1 MAKMDRRIF
10 VKTLG
15 SASALSFL
23 PVAYP
28 SNWSNE
34 QISSPRPNKAQLAW
48 QNAELGVVFHYDL
61 HVFDNKKYG
70 QGNNRI
76 DPIPDYNIFNPEQLD
91 TDQWIKAAKAM
102 SATFAILT
110 VTHETGFAL
119 YQSDVNP
126 YCLKA
131 VKWRDGKGDIVHD
144 FVTSCRK
151 YGLKPALYMGIRWNS
166 FYGVHDF
173 EVNGEG
179 DFKKNRQRHYNKMVE
194 GMLKEVCTR
203 YGELFEIWFDGGASS
218 PEKGAPDVLPI
229 VKKYQPNALF
239 YHNDQLAEARWGG
252 SESGTV
258 GYPCWSTFLFKSTGA
273 GESAQ
278 KQIYDNNFAMLKHGT
293 PDGKYWMPAMSD
305 APLRGYNG
313 RHEWFWEPGDDDHV
327 FPLENLMEMYYKSVG
342 RNSTLIMGITPD
354 PTGLV
359 PEGDAR
365 RMKEWGDEIKRR
377 FSKPLAETSGEGQE
391 LLLQF
396 SKAQMVNHVI
406 VREDIARGERIRR
419 YSMEGRSPDGQWRKI
434 CEGESVGNKR
444 IEQFESRKLTE
455 IRLTITE
462 QTETPLIRLM
472 SAFYVI

>member
-15 SASALSFL
+15 SASALSL
-23 PVAYP
+23 VPMTYSSSWLMAQ
-28 SNWSNE
+28 N
-34 QISSPRPNKAQLAW
+34 SSPKPNKAQLAW

-76 DPIPDYNIFNPEQLD
+76 DPVPDYNIFNPENLD

-131 VKWRDGKGDIVHD
+131 VKWREGKGDIVQD

-151 YGLKPALYMGIRWNS
+151 YGIKPALYMGIRWNS

-179 DFKKNRQRHYNKMVE
+179 DFKKSRQKHYNEMVE
-194 GMLKEVCTR
+194 GMVKEICTR

-258 GYPCWSTFLFKSTGA
+258 GYPCWSTFPFQSTGA

-293 PDGKYWMPAMSD
+293 PDGQYWMPAMSD
-305 APLRGYNG
+305 APLRGHNG
-313 RHEWFWEPGDDDHV
+313 RHEWFWEPGDENNV
-327 FPLENLMEMYYKSVG
+327 YPLENLIDMYYKSVG

-354 PTGLV
+354 PNGLV
-359 PEGDAR
+359 PVGDVN
-365 RMKEWGDEIKRR
+365 RMKEWGDEIKKR
-377 FSKPLAETSGEGQE
+377 FSKPVAQTGGKGSKLILKLSKETDI
-391 LLLQF
+391 
-396 SKAQMVNHVI
+396 NHVI
-406 VREDIARGERIRR
+406 IRENIVEGERIRK
-419 YSMEGRSPDGQWRKI
+419 YTIEGKASDGQWEKI
-434 CEGESVGNKR
+434 CAGESVGNKR
-444 IEQFESRKLTE
+444 VEQFENRKLSE
-455 IRLTITE
+455 ISLTITE
-462 QTETPLIRLM
+462 QTDTPIILSM
-472 SAFYVI
+472 AAFYVS